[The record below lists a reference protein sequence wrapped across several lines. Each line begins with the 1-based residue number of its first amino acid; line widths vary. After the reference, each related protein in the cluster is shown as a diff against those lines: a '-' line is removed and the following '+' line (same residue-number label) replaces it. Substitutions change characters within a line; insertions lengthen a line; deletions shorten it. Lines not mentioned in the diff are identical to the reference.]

1 VKTKNTRK
9 ISVDPALIRHTLT
22 SGKKCKKWFVVKLN
36 QTYGACPWKKIG
48 YFNLFWFKR
57 EKPEFTEILT
67 SSNKALTI

>member
-36 QTYGACPWKKIG
+36 QNYGACPWKKWVILI
-48 YFNLFWFKR
+48 YFGLR
-57 EKPEFTEILT
+57 EKSQNSRKF
-67 SSNKALTI
+67 